1 MTNAILGF
9 SFGMI
14 LAAALVGI
22 FPGKNF
28 EDMQKA
34 IKDCEKSLPRDVHCV
49 VTALPK
55 LESK

>member
-9 SFGMI
+9 WFGM
-14 LAAALVGI
+14 LLSAAIAGI
-22 FPGKNF
+22 FPGKSF

-49 VTALPK
+49 VTAVPK
-55 LESK
+55 LEGK